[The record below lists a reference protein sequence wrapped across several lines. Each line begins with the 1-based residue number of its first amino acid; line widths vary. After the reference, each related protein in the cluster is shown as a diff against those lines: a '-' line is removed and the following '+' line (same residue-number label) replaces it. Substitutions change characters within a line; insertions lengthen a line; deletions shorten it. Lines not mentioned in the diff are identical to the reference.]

1 MKLGKKEEEEEMC
14 IHGDVDVNVLQ
25 FVYMCV
31 PVVPNV
37 YIYDLDEELMCRF
50 S

>member
-1 MKLGKKEEEEEMC
+1 MC